1 MVVKCNRVKEGE
13 VTHDDEENC
22 KDNVAIGQ
30 DRFVVQ
36 HAGREKKTGQMLGE
50 EKEVGTWYKGLED
63 IFFTVLAVSDTY
75 GLVLLLVA
83 SFLVL
88 VFLLGYLLHSC
99 CRSKRPHG
107 HTAPSSP
114 LRKVFRR
121 QRQHQPSSAP
131 ALSALEEILS
141 LSAAKVF
148 LIIAQKTLHNPAITS
163 RLNIDE
169 F

>member
-13 VTHDDEENC
+13 VAQDDEEDC

-30 DRFVVQ
+30 DGFVVQ
-36 HAGREKKTGQMLGE
+36 QAGREKKTGQMLDE
-50 EKEVGTWYKGLED
+50 EKEVGRWYKGLEE

-75 GLVLLLVA
+75 GLVLLIVA

-99 CRSKRPHG
+99 CRSKRLHC

-114 LRKVFRR
+114 LRKVF
-121 QRQHQPSSAP
+121 QT
-131 ALSALEEILS
+131 
-141 LSAAKVF
+141 SAATS
-148 LIIAQKTLHNPAITS
+148 TLLCAGPLGS
-163 RLNIDE
+163 
-169 F
+169 

>member
-13 VTHDDEENC
+13 VAHDDEEDC

-30 DRFVVQ
+30 DGFVVQ
-36 HAGREKKTGQMLGE
+36 QAGREKKTGQMLGE
-50 EKEVGTWYKGLED
+50 EVGTWYKGLED

-99 CRSKRPHG
+99 CRSKRLHC

-114 LRKVFRR
+114 LRKVF
-121 QRQHQPSSAP
+121 QT
-131 ALSALEEILS
+131 
-141 LSAAKVF
+141 SAATS
-148 LIIAQKTLHNPAITS
+148 TLLCAGPLGS
-163 RLNIDE
+163 
-169 F
+169 

>member
-1 MVVKCNRVKEGE
+1 MA
-13 VTHDDEENC
+13 HDDEEDC

-30 DRFVVQ
+30 DGFVVQ
-36 HAGREKKTGQMLGE
+36 QAGREKKTGQMLGE
-50 EKEVGTWYKGLED
+50 EKEVGRWYKGLED

-99 CRSKRPHG
+99 CRSKQLHC

-114 LRKVFRR
+114 PRKVF
-121 QRQHQPSSAP
+121 QT
-131 ALSALEEILS
+131 
-141 LSAAKVF
+141 SAATS
-148 LIIAQKTLHNPAITS
+148 TLLCAGPLGS
-163 RLNIDE
+163 
-169 F
+169 